1 MINILLG
8 ASTFA
13 AVLGF
18 TVMFLVKRKGFSYGK
33 EWWLFSLLFLSA
45 SAALL
50 FFVPEAVSY
59 LQSMSGL
66 LLVALVIAAFVL
78 LQYRWHRVLGDF
90 GGYGY
95 LTIPESTRSFLHL
108 SERTA
113 VSKVCE
119 IVLQQVC
126 ALSIVLGLESLG
138 LSLVVMG
145 ALFMA
150 IVFILHIPAPHWF
163 GRIYG
168 NYFLFAS
175 TLFAPFI
182 PYLILSYTS
191 GFYLALSLHIFM
203 YIVLYGVAYMK
214 SGR

>member
-8 ASTFA
+8 AGTFA

-18 TVMFLVKRKGFSYGK
+18 TVAFLVKRKGFSYGK

-45 SAALL
+45 SVALL
-50 FFVPEAVSY
+50 IFVPDAVSH
-59 LQSMSGL
+59 LQSFTGVLHTS
-66 LLVALVIAAFVL
+66 VVVSAFVL

-108 SERTA
+108 SEWTA

-126 ALSIVLGLESLG
+126 ALVIVLGLQSLG
-138 LSLVVMG
+138 VSLVSMG
-145 ALFMA
+145 ALFMVV
-150 IVFILHIPAPHWF
+150 VFILHIPAPHWF
-163 GRIYG
+163 GKIYG

-203 YIVLYGVAYMK
+203 YIVLYGIAYLK